1 MLENN
6 GAPLQTAIKTQF
18 SYDSV
23 SHRVSELCNA
33 FRVRISSQF
42 LFYLTNELGRLKRQC
57 ASTSWSRLIYT
68 KL

>member
-6 GAPLQTAIKTQF
+6 GAPLQNAIKTQY

-33 FRVRISSQF
+33 FRVRD
-42 LFYLTNELGRLKRQC
+42 
-57 ASTSWSRLIYT
+57 TS
-68 KL
+68 